1 MSISKDIIETEMR
14 TKGGSKVR
22 SQMADV
28 SKEIRRLSG
37 ENERLK
43 VSKAKLEA
51 QGKKNTKEWKQLNDQ
66 IKHNNKEITRQKGKY
81 KELNSQLDITEKSA
95 TELRKESRRLRREL
109 NGVSKSVEPKRWKR
123 LNAELERTEKQYRK
137 VRAGTRRTSKLMSGL
152 KDALPI
158 VGIGALIA
166 GVGRLIGKWAQW
178 QTQLEKTRHQIR
190 QLTDAAGSQLD
201 SLTAKTQAVA
211 KTFNKDLKQVSESAN
226 ALAKQMNISYGRA
239 MDLIQEGFA
248 AGADSSG
255 EFLDMLREYPAQL
268 NEVGLNAEQAI
279 AIMTQQVKEGVFSD
293 KGVDAIKE
301 AGIALREMT
310 QPTQDAIEAMG
321 LTVDQVQQVIGEE
334 GLIGG
339 IKLVSQQLNQL
350 EADSPAVGMALA
362 DIFKGPGEDAGL
374 EYLKTLKDI
383 DTNMNEVIDDTD
395 QYAKAQQD
403 LVEANEKV
411 SESLNAIFGK
421 DSWWT
426 RVKVTWKNF
435 WANTLDQMRQFNV
448 WLNQVKKSVG
458 LNYKDYSE
466 FQDVIM
472 NTVPVLRELS
482 DEVRKHGAE
491 TEKGKEALADL
502 QQKLIETYGE
512 EGLEIARNFSK
523 EQYDLAQER
532 IKQRRKEAEENENAD
547 NKTKKSF
554 KELNESME
562 RAYQE
567 RTLDL
572 KQQLAAQKISQEQF
586 HDEMQVEELT
596 YLAAKKGLYE
606 RFGKDTVELS
616 QKIADK
622 QIEMNERMKN
632 LTLEQGQQLKE
643 QLQKDLE
650 TTDQWMQG
658 WMDKQNQNLLQ
669 KTTEHRQRI
678 NDMLNQSYLESLWDL
693 KKALNQK
700 EITQE
705 EYNKAVEERS
715 KAEARSWAMSGAAA
729 VENAET
735 VAGAAENVLN
745 SIRKQIKAYLM
756 EALAS
761 TVANALASVPFP
773 ANIALATT
781 AAAAASALFDRLI
794 PKADFTQDTNAGQ
807 PKVSQR
813 ASGNLDVVGEDD
825 GRLYRNV
832 PYTGSLRGVGI
843 ANRGKPALINEHG
856 GELIVDTK
864 TTDNIRTNA
873 PELID
878 MLKSYQVPQRAEG
891 KVPESNGNFQ
901 QSIDEMNRNIAM
913 MNRNQQ
919 ILADRLKNLKATISA
934 EQAKEELE
942 EFNDFENDVGY

>member
-22 SQMADV
+22 SQMVDV

-66 IKHNNKEITRQKGKY
+66 IKQNNKEITRQKGKY

-95 TELRKESRRLRREL
+95 TELKKESRRLRKEL
-109 NGVSKSVEPKRWKR
+109 NGISRSVEPKRWKQ
-123 LNAELERTEKQYRK
+123 LNSELERTEKQYKK
-137 VRAGTRRTSKLMSGL
+137 VRAGTSRTSKLMSNL
-152 KDALPI
+152 KSALPI
-158 VGIGALIA
+158 VGIGALVA
-166 GVGRLIGKWAQW
+166 GIGRLIGKWARW

-279 AIMTQQVKEGVFSD
+279 SIMTQQVKEGVFSD

-321 LTVDQVQQVIGEE
+321 LTVDQVQRVIGEE

-426 RVKVTWKNF
+426 RVKVTWKKF

-502 QQKLIETYGE
+502 QQKLIDTYGK

-532 IKQRRKEAEENENAD
+532 IKQRQKEAEENENAD

-567 RTLDL
+567 RTLNL

-586 HDEMQVEELT
+586 HDEMQIEELT

-606 RFGKDTVELS
+606 RFGKDTLALE

-622 QIEMNERMKN
+622 QIALNEKVKN
-632 LTLEQGQQLKE
+632 VTVEQGDELQK
-643 QLQKDLE
+643 QLQEDLQN
-650 TTDQWMQG
+650 TDQFMEQWAE
-658 WMDKQNQNLLQ
+658 KQNQNLLGKMTQ
-669 KTTEHRQRI
+669 HRQKI
-678 NDMLNQSYLESLWDL
+678 NDMLNQSYLMSLWDL
-693 KKALNQK
+693 KKALRQK
-700 EITQE
+700 EITHE
-705 EYNKAVEERS
+705 EYLEAVQQRTR
-715 KAEARSWAMSGAAA
+715 AEAKSWAMAGASA
-729 VENAET
+729 VESAET
-735 VAGAAENVLN
+735 VEEAGKAILG
-745 SIRKQIKAYLM
+745 SIRKQIKGYLA
-756 EALAS
+756 EALSA
-761 TVANALASVPFP
+761 VLADALAKVPFP
-773 ANIALATT
+773 ANIALAT
-781 AAAAASALFDRLI
+781 AAAGAASFLFDKLV
-794 PKADFTQDTNAGQ
+794 
-807 PKVSQR
+807 PKVPQN
-813 ASGNLDVVGEDD
+813 AAGNLDVVGRED
-825 GRLYRNV
+825 GKTYNNV
-832 PYTGSLRGVGI
+832 PYTGRYTGVGI
-843 ANRGKPALINEHG
+843 ANNGRTALINEEG
-856 GELIVDTK
+856 GELIVDAA
-864 TTDNIRTNA
+864 TTDNIRMKD
-873 PELID
+873 PGVIDLI
-878 MLKSYQVPQRAEG
+878 KSYQVPQHAEG
-891 KVPESNGNFQ
+891 TLPENSPGGGNFQ
-901 QSIDEMNRNIAM
+901 QSIDEMNRNMAM

-919 ILADRLKNLKATISA
+919 VLNERLRNLKATVSA
-934 EQAKEELE
+934 EQAKEELGE
-942 EFNDFENDVGY
+942 YDDFENDVSY